1 MKLSKLATLLILSL
15 LIGANQ
21 VPPGEQ
27 DKPAVATQSSG
38 DAGDILVEGKWPT
51 APRRS
56 ESGPMPRHYI
66 VALWGVPAPYAGMSN
81 PLRRRKEMFDRGQ
94 AIYTQYCAVC
104 HGDNGVGNGLAGRGL
119 SPPPGNLVWLSDVP
133 EKQWDEFMYWTI
145 AEGGTAL
152 GTSMPPYK
160 QILTQDEIWAVTA
173 YIQENIPFVS
183 RMR

>member
-1 MKLSKLATLLILSL
+1 MLEALQGGRDETSKLAAVFALLL
-15 LIGANQ
+15 LTGAQ
-21 VPPGEQ
+21 QPQPSA
-27 DKPAVATQSSG
+27 PAA
-38 DAGDILVEGKWPT
+38 DAETIVVEGKWQAQPS
-51 APRRS
+51 RY
-56 ESGPMPRHYI
+56 PMPRHYMI
-66 VALWGVPAPYAGMSN
+66 AAWGVPAPYQGMTN
-81 PLRRRKEMFDRGQ
+81 PLQRRKEVLDRGQ
-94 AIYTQYCAVC
+94 AIYRQYCAMC
-104 HGDNGVGNGLAGRGL
+104 HGDGGAGNGRAGKSR

-160 QILTQDEIWAVTA
+160 QLLTRDEVWAVTA

>member
-1 MKLSKLATLLILSL
+1 MKHSKLAAVFALLL
-15 LIGANQ
+15 LTGAQ
-21 VPPGEQ
+21 QPQPSA
-27 DKPAVATQSSG
+27 PAP
-38 DAGDILVEGKWPT
+38 DAEPIVVEGKWQAQPS
-51 APRRS
+51 RS
-56 ESGPMPRHYI
+56 PMPRHYMI
-66 VALWGVPAPYAGMSN
+66 AAWGVPAPYQGMTN
-81 PLRRRKEMFDRGQ
+81 PLQRRKEVLDRGQ
-94 AIYTQYCAVC
+94 AIYRQYCAVC
-104 HGDNGVGNGLAGRGL
+104 HGDGGAGNGLAGKSL

-160 QILTQDEIWAVTA
+160 QLLTRDEVWAVTA